1 MRQAAWPK
9 AFLLLL
15 RLNVGIIVNGG
26 RRRKDI
32 RNHRMHGRWQE
43 EERSVAR
50 RKGLTF
56 YQKKKK
62 LNPTLIKDI
71 FEMIVGGMIAVF
83 LAFVIVF
90 SVGMRTSVVGDSMEP
105 VLYNGQEI
113 LMNRILYRLT
123 SPKRGDVI
131 VFLPNGNENS
141 HYYVKRVVGLP
152 GETVQIL
159 EGSVYIDGVRLEEEG
174 FDRMI
179 EAGIAQNELQLATDE
194 FFVLGDN
201 RNSSED
207 SRSGNIGAVRRDT
220 IIGKAWFHMASE
232 REGMGLIE

>member
-1 MRQAAWPK
+1 M
-9 AFLLLL
+9 
-15 RLNVGIIVNGG
+15 
-26 RRRKDI
+26 
-32 RNHRMHGRWQE
+32 
-43 EERSVAR
+43 AR

-62 LNPTLIKDI
+62 INPKVIKDI
-71 FEMIVGGMIAVF
+71 FEMIIGGMIVIF

-105 VLYNGQEI
+105 ELYNGQEI
-113 LMNRILYRLT
+113 LINRVIYRLS

-131 VFLPNGNENS
+131 VFLPNGNQNS

-152 GETVQIL
+152 GETIQIQD
-159 EGSVYIDGVRLEEEG
+159 GSVYVDGVLLEEDES
-174 FDRMI
+174 FDKI
-179 EAGIAQNELQLATDE
+179 LDAGIAENELTLAPDE

-207 SRSGNIGAVRRDT
+207 SRSGNIGAVRKDN
-220 IIGKAWFHMASE
+220 IMGKAWFRLGTE
-232 REGMGLIE
+232 WETMGLIE

>member
-1 MRQAAWPK
+1 M
-9 AFLLLL
+9 
-15 RLNVGIIVNGG
+15 
-26 RRRKDI
+26 
-32 RNHRMHGRWQE
+32 
-43 EERSVAR
+43 AR

-62 LNPTLIKDI
+62 LNPKLIKDI
-71 FEMIVGGMIAVF
+71 FEVIVGGMIAVF
-83 LAFVIVF
+83 LAFVIIF
-90 SVGMRTSVVGDSMEP
+90 SVGMRTSVIGDSMEP

-113 LMNRILYRLT
+113 LMNKVIYRLS

-131 VFLPNGNENS
+131 VFLPNGNQNS

-152 GETVQIL
+152 GERIQIKDGGVYVNGVML
-159 EGSVYIDGVRLEEEG
+159 EEDESFDKMIDG
-174 FDRMI
+174 
-179 EAGIAQNELQLATDE
+179 GIAQTELELATDE

-207 SRSGNIGAVRRDT
+207 SRSGNVGAVKRDD

-232 REGMGLIE
+232 EEAMGLIE

>member
-1 MRQAAWPK
+1 M
-9 AFLLLL
+9 
-15 RLNVGIIVNGG
+15 
-26 RRRKDI
+26 
-32 RNHRMHGRWQE
+32 
-43 EERSVAR
+43 AR

-62 LNPTLIKDI
+62 LNSKVLKDI
-71 FEMIVGGMIAVF
+71 FEMIVGGLVAIF

-105 VLYNGQEI
+105 ALYNGQEI
-113 LMNRILYRLT
+113 LMNRVIYKLS
-123 SPKRGDVI
+123 SPKRGDVV

-152 GETVQIL
+152 GETIQIKD
-159 EGSVYIDGVRLEEEG
+159 GSVYIDGVLLDEDEEL
-174 FDRMI
+174 DKMI
-179 EAGIAQNELQLATDE
+179 DAGIAQNELTLAVDE

-207 SRSGNIGAVRRDT
+207 SRSGNIGAIKKDN
-220 IIGKAWFHMASE
+220 IIGKAWFHMAAENESV
-232 REGMGLIE
+232 GLVE